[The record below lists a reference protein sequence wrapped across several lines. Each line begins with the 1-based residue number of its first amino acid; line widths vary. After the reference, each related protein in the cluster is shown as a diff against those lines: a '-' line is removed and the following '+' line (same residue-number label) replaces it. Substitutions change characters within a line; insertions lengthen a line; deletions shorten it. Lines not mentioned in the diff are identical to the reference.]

1 MLSLFPEIK
10 PYARHR
16 LAVDEP
22 HELYIDESG
31 EQDGLP
37 LLFLH
42 GGPGSGC
49 AFDSRR
55 FFDPGRYRILLL
67 DQRGSGRSTPAGE
80 LNANTTA
87 HLVQDMEQIREFLG
101 VKRWVLCGVGWG
113 ATLALVYTQAFP
125 ETVSGLILCST
136 FLGRQQDIDWFIRE
150 GTPKVFP
157 DDYADLLQ
165 ALHVEGGK
173 DLLQAVRAA
182 MQGDDE
188 LVRMAAAKAWSLWEA
203 RSATL
208 RPDQLLRKHL
218 GASHRAM
225 SRASIGTHYF
235 SNQCFLEDDQI
246 IRNMH
251 RLAAIPGYLVHGRFD
266 AICPF
271 SNAFELHHAWPGSR
285 LYIAR
290 EACHATTEPPIVDAL
305 IRATNDMARDL
316 NAKPGRPG

>member
-101 VKRWVLCGVGWG
+101 VKCWVLG
-113 ATLALVYTQAFP
+113 AVWCRLGRSP
-125 ETVSGLILCST
+125 GSGLYAGIPRNCFRPDPVQYLPRPTTGHRLVHQRRDTEGISGRLCRSVAGST
-136 FLGRQQDIDWFIRE
+136 CRRRE
-150 GTPKVFP
+150 
-157 DDYADLLQ
+157 
-165 ALHVEGGK
+165 
-173 DLLQAVRAA
+173 
-182 MQGDDE
+182 
-188 LVRMAAAKAWSLWEA
+188 
-203 RSATL
+203 RSA
-208 RPDQLLRKHL
+208 
-218 GASHRAM
+218 S
-225 SRASIGTHYF
+225 S
-235 SNQCFLEDDQI
+235 C
-246 IRNMH
+246 
-251 RLAAIPGYLVHGRFD
+251 
-266 AICPF
+266 
-271 SNAFELHHAWPGSR
+271 PGS
-285 LYIAR
+285 YA
-290 EACHATTEPPIVDAL
+290 
-305 IRATNDMARDL
+305 
-316 NAKPGRPG
+316 GG